1 MDNESNI
8 TKLSDVPEICRKR
21 FKIRYN
27 LNNLQTGINKHQTRI
42 LRSNPTITSRYH
54 GNQLLLCNTKSIAIL
69 LLLLVINILGDR
81 FINHVNC
88 DEHTHRYEKDEEVVL
103 WMNTVGPYVNHQET
117 YNYYSLPFCRGPKKE
132 ISHYHETIAEAIQG
146 VELEFSGIDMKFKVD
161 VSNRQ
166 EYCSV
171 HLTPSDTEAF
181 KYAIKNLYSYQMYID
196 DLPIEG
202 LIGEY
207 KRHNEN
213 GRESYYLYT
222 HKDFKIGYNKDRI
235 VDVNVTSSFNY
246 DELEPNQEL
255 KFTYSVTWLPSDVQF
270 DARFDKYLDPAVFK
284 PRIHWFSIFN
294 SFMMVLFLVGLVS
307 MILMR
312 TLRRDYAR
320 YSRDEFDDLE
330 RDLGDEYGWKQIHTD
345 VFRPPSYPLLLSAL
359 VGTGYQVAMVS
370 FIVIIS
376 AIAGELYTERGSI
389 LNTGIYAYAILSLA
403 NGYFGGSLY
412 SQLHGRN
419 WIKQCLV
426 SAAFL
431 PSLVCGTVFMI
442 NFIAI
447 YYHASRAIPFGTMVS
462 ILAIW
467 IFIILPL
474 TVLGTIVGR
483 NTRGQPNI
491 PCRVS
496 PVPRPIPEK
505 KWYMEPSVIIL
516 LGGILP
522 FGSISIEMYFIF
534 TSFWT
539 FKIYY
544 VYGFMLLVF
553 FIAIAVTICVTI
565 VCTYILL
572 NAEDYRW

>member
-1 MDNESNI
+1 MKQVRHKLNLSDSFYAQPMYLVSSSTRFYHTKI
-8 TKLSDVPEICRKR
+8 RLIGSLSCTKLNFITLTILIMTICSVGQRA
-21 FKIRYN
+21 Y
-27 LNNLQTGINKHQTRI
+27 
-42 LRSNPTITSRYH
+42 
-54 GNQLLLCNTKSIAIL
+54 
-69 LLLLVINILGDR
+69 
-81 FINHVNC
+81 C
-88 DEHTHRYEKDEEVVL
+88 DEHTHRYEDNEEVVL

-117 YNYYSLPFCRGPKKE
+117 YNYFSLPFCRGPKKD

-146 VELEFSGIDMKFKVD
+146 VELEFSGLDMKFK
-161 VSNRQ
+161 SNITDPV
-166 EYCSV
+166 EYCHV
-171 HLTPSDTEAF
+171 DLTPQHTETF
-181 KYAIKNLYSYQMYID
+181 KYAIKNLYSYQMYLD

-207 KRHNEN
+207 KRQETH
-213 GRESYYLYT
+213 GSESYYLFT
-222 HKDFKIGYNKDRI
+222 HRDFRIGYNGDRI
-235 VDVNVTSSFNY
+235 VDVNVSSSSNY
-246 DELEPNQEL
+246 EELKANKQL
-255 KFTYSVTWLPSDVQF
+255 KFTYTVTWVPSDVKF
-270 DARFDKYLDPAVFK
+270 VDRFDKYLDPAVFK

-320 YSRDEFDDLE
+320 YSRDDFDDLE

-345 VFRPPSYPLLLSAL
+345 VFRPPSHPLLLSAL
-359 VGTGYQVAMVS
+359 VGTGYQVAAVS
-370 FIVIIS
+370 FIVIVS

-389 LNTGIYAYAILSLA
+389 LSTGIFAYALLSSI

-412 SQLHGRN
+412 AQLNGRN
-419 WIKQCLV
+419 WIKQCLI
-426 SAAFL
+426 SAALL
-431 PSLVCGTVFMI
+431 PSIVCGTAFLI

-447 YYHASRAIPFGTMVS
+447 YYHASRAIPFGTMLMVA
-462 ILAIW
+462 AICL
-467 IFIILPL
+467 FIILPL
-474 TVLGTIVGR
+474 TLVGTIVGR
-483 NTRGQPNI
+483 NTRGFSNL

-496 PVPRPIPEK
+496 QVPRPIPEK
-505 KWYMEPSVIIL
+505 KWYMEPSVIIF

-553 FIAIAVTICVTI
+553 LIAIAVTVCVTI

>member
-1 MDNESNI
+1 MYI
-8 TKLSDVPEICRKR
+8 I
-21 FKIRYN
+21 F
-27 LNNLQTGINKHQTRI
+27 
-42 LRSNPTITSRYH
+42 
-54 GNQLLLCNTKSIAIL
+54 AIL
-69 LLLLVINILGDR
+69 FICNIG
-81 FINHVNC
+81 IEPIQIASC
-88 DEHTHRYEKDEEVVL
+88 DEHTHRYEENEEVVL

-117 YNYYSLPFCRGPKKE
+117 YNYFSLPFCRGPKKE
-132 ISHYHETIAEAIQG
+132 ISHYHETIAEALQG
-146 VELEFSGIDMKFKVD
+146 VELEFSGLDMKFKADIDKPV
-161 VSNRQ
+161 

-171 HLTPSDTEAF
+171 TLTQEDAETF
-181 KYAIKNLYSYQMYID
+181 KYAIKNLYSYQMYLD

-207 KRHNEN
+207 KRREKD
-213 GRESYYLYT
+213 GRESFFLFT
-222 HKDFKIGYNKDRI
+222 HRDFRIGYNGDRI
-235 VDVNVTSSFNY
+235 VDVNVSSSSNF
-246 DELEPNQEL
+246 DELKPNQKL
-255 KFTYSVTWLPSDVQF
+255 SFTYTLTWVPSSVKFND
-270 DARFDKYLDPAVFK
+270 RFDKYLDPAVFK

-320 YSRDEFDDLE
+320 YSRDDFDDLE

-345 VFRPPSYPLLLSAL
+345 VFRAPSHPLLLSAL
-359 VGTGYQVAMVS
+359 VGTGYQVAVVS

-376 AIAGELYTERGSI
+376 AIVGELYTERGSI
-389 LNTGIYAYAILSLA
+389 LSTGIFAYALLSSI

-412 SQLHGRN
+412 AQLNGRN

-426 SAAFL
+426 SAALL
-431 PSLVCGTVFMI
+431 PSLVCGTAFLI

-447 YYHASRAIPFGTMVS
+447 YYHASRAIPFGTMLIVA
-462 ILAIW
+462 AICL
-467 IFIILPL
+467 FIILPL
-474 TVLGTIVGR
+474 TLLGTIVGR
-483 NTRGQPNI
+483 NTRGFTNY

-496 PVPRPIPEK
+496 QVPRPIPVK
-505 KWYMEPSVIIL
+505 RWYMEPSMIVL

-553 FIAIAVTICVTI
+553 LIAIAVTVCVTI

>member
-1 MDNESNI
+1 MS
-8 TKLSDVPEICRKR
+8 
-21 FKIRYN
+21 
-27 LNNLQTGINKHQTRI
+27 
-42 LRSNPTITSRYH
+42 
-54 GNQLLLCNTKSIAIL
+54 L
-69 LLLLVINILGDR
+69 LLLISILG
-81 FINHVNC
+81 ITGIEC
-88 DEHTHRYEKDEEVVL
+88 DEHTHRYTDNEEVVL

-117 YNYYSLPFCRGPKKE
+117 YNYFSLPFCRGPKKE

-146 VELEFSGIDMKFKVD
+146 VELEFSGLDIEFKFNISQPQV
-161 VSNRQ
+161 
-166 EYCSV
+166 YCTVYLS
-171 HLTPSDTEAF
+171 PEKAEQF
-181 KYAIKNLYSYQMYID
+181 KYAIKNLYSYQMYLD

-207 KRHNEN
+207 KHHDADSS
-213 GRESYYLYT
+213 ESYYLYT
-222 HKDFKIGYNKDRI
+222 HREFVIEYNNDRI
-235 VDVNVTSSFNY
+235 VAVSVSSSNPNY
-246 DELEPNQEL
+246 EKLQANQEL
-255 KFTYSVTWLPSDVQF
+255 KFSYTVTWLPSSVKFED
-270 DARFDKYLDPAVFK
+270 RFDKYLDPTVFK

-320 YSRDEFDDLE
+320 YSRDDFDDFD

-345 VFRPPSYPLLLSAL
+345 VFRPPPYPLILSAL
-359 VGTGYQVAMVS
+359 VGTGYQVAIVS

-389 LNTGIYAYAILSLA
+389 LNTAIYAYALLSPI
-403 NGYFGGSLY
+403 NGYFGGSMY
-412 SQLHGRN
+412 AQLRGRN
-419 WIKQCLV
+419 WIKQCLI
-426 SAAFL
+426 SAALL
-431 PSLVCGTVFMI
+431 PSLICGTAFLI

-447 YYHASRAIPFGTMVS
+447 YYHASRAIPFGTMLAVAS
-462 ILAIW
+462 ICL
-467 IFIILPL
+467 FVILPL
-474 TVLGTIVGR
+474 TLVGTIVGR
-483 NTRGQPNI
+483 NTRGQIWN
-491 PCRVS
+491 PCPVS
-496 PVPRPIPEK
+496 PLPRPIPEK
-505 KWYMEPSVIIL
+505 KWYMEPSIIVL

>member
-1 MDNESNI
+1 MDLIGSNLGSTFSHRMKASTIMTPHHQKRRYNPASNVSSPLNIRFIAVCSIIIFSNI
-8 TKLSDVPEICRKR
+8 G
-21 FKIRYN
+21 
-27 LNNLQTGINKHQTRI
+27 NNYIDNVL
-42 LRSNPTITSRYH
+42 
-54 GNQLLLCNTKSIAIL
+54 
-69 LLLLVINILGDR
+69 
-81 FINHVNC
+81 C
-88 DEHTHRYEKDEEVVL
+88 DEHTHRYEENEEVVL

-117 YNYYSLPFCRGPKKE
+117 YNYFSLPFCRGPKKE
-132 ISHYHETIAEAIQG
+132 ISHYHETMAEAIQG
-146 VELEFSGIDMKFKVD
+146 VELEFSGLDIKFKVD
-161 VSNRQ
+161 VHRPT

-171 HLTPSDTEAF
+171 HLTPEYYESF
-181 KYAIKNLYSYQMYID
+181 KYAIKNLYSYQMYLD
-196 DLPIEG
+196 DLPIEE
-202 LIGEY
+202 LIGET
-207 KRHNEN
+207 KRRRD
-213 GRESYYLYT
+213 GTESYYLFT
-222 HKDFKIGYNKDRI
+222 HRDFTIGYNNDRI
-235 VDVNVTSSFNY
+235 VDVNVSSTSMYSS
-246 DELEPNQEL
+246 ELQPNQDL
-255 KFTYSVTWLPSDVQF
+255 KFTYSVTWVESDVKF
-270 DARFDKYLDPAVFK
+270 EDRFNKYLDPAVFK

-294 SFMMVLFLVGLVS
+294 SFMMVVFLVGLVS

-345 VFRPPSYPLLLSAL
+345 VFRAPKYPLILSAL
-359 VGTGYQVAMVS
+359 IGTGYQVAFVS

-389 LNTGIYAYAILSLA
+389 LNTAIYAYALLSPI
-403 NGYFGGSLY
+403 NGFFGGSMYTEL
-412 SQLHGRN
+412 QGRN
-419 WIKQCLV
+419 WIKQSLV
-426 SAAFL
+426 SAALL
-431 PSLVCGTVFMI
+431 PSLVCGTAFMI

-447 YYHASRAIPFGTMVS
+447 YYHASRAIPFGTMVLVAL
-462 ILAIW
+462 ICL
-467 IFIILPL
+467 FIILPL
-474 TVLGTIVGR
+474 TLLGTIVGR
-483 NTRGQPNI
+483 NTRSHSTN

-553 FIAIAVTICVTI
+553 FIAIAVTVCVTI